1 MKYKIINKTD
11 GEMIETDDKI
21 VLYKYI
27 EMLKERNCDFEIII
41 NE

>member
-11 GEMIETDDKI
+11 GEMIETDDI
-21 VLYKYI
+21 ILVYKYI
-27 EMLKERNCDFEIII
+27 DMLKERNCDFEIII